1 MKPLP
6 SLSRKQK
13 LMLLVCGGV
22 IVLLL
27 LFPKQNNQSQTN
39 TTASQSQS
47 ILTTSESTSV
57 EAFEKAQEKRLKA
70 IIEKI
75 DGVGD
80 VYVMITASTSAERV
94 VEKEVT
100 TSSEQI
106 QESDA
111 QGGTR
116 KSVTQNTSEAALYEQ
131 NGQTPYVIKELQPKI
146 EGVAVAVQGADNSE
160 IVREIIE
167 TVAVLFDVPVHKIK
181 VVKLE

>member
-1 MKPLP
+1 MKPL
-6 SLSRKQK
+6 SGLTRKQK
-13 LMLLVCGGV
+13 LIILACVGV
-22 IVLLL
+22 IVLLVML
-27 LFPKQNNQSQTN
+27 PVGKQNNQTN

-47 ILTTSESTSV
+47 ILTTSENTSV

-70 IIEKI
+70 AIEKI
-75 DGVGD
+75 AGVGE

-94 VEKEVT
+94 IEKEVT
-100 TSSEQI
+100 TSTENI

-116 KSVTQNTSEAALYEQ
+116 SSVSQNTSEAALYEQ
-131 NGQTPYVIKELQPKI
+131 NGQTPYVVKEIQPKI
-146 EGVAVAVQGADNSE
+146 EGVAVAAQGADNSE
-160 IVREIIE
+160 IVREITE

>member
-1 MKPLP
+1 MKPL
-6 SLSRKQK
+6 SGLTRKQK
-13 LMLLVCGGV
+13 LIILACVGV
-22 IVLLL
+22 IVLLV
-27 LFPKQNNQSQTN
+27 

-47 ILTTSESTSV
+47 ILTTSENTSV

-70 IIEKI
+70 VIEKI
-75 DGVGD
+75 AGVGE

-94 VEKEVT
+94 IEKEVT
-100 TSSEQI
+100 TSTENI

-116 KSVTQNTSEAALYEQ
+116 SSASQNTSEAALYEQ
-131 NGQTPYVIKELQPKI
+131 DGQMPYVIKEIQPKI
-146 EGVAVAVQGADNSE
+146 EGVAVAAQGADNSE
-160 IVREIIE
+160 IVREITE